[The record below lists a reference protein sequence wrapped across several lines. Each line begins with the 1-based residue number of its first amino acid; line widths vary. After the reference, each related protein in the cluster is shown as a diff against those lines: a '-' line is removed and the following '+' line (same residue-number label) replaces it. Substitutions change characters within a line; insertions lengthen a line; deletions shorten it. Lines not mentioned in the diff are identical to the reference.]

1 MAYLTDRRKA
11 MTNIGIVGIG
21 DISAVYL
28 KNITET
34 FKELNI
40 VAVCDLIKE
49 RALNAQVKYNIPKVY
64 DTMEELFA
72 DESIELVLNITRPCE
87 HFAVSKGA
95 LEAGKHVYS
104 EKPLG
109 ASLEEGRE
117 LVALAESKGLMI
129 GGAPD
134 TFLGASIQTC
144 RKFIDEGNLG
154 EIIGASASM
163 MGHGPES
170 WHHDP
175 EFFYKYGGGPMMDMG
190 PYYIT
195 ALINLLGG
203 IKSVSGAARKSFDK
217 RTATCKEHNG
227 EIITVDVPTFL
238 TGVLHFESG
247 IIGTVTTTFDVYKS
261 NQRNIEIFGS
271 KGTLF
276 VPDPNCFGNEITFFD
291 GETNEMKVIPVCFD
305 YTENSRGLGLAEFAK
320 ALKTGR
326 KPRTSYRQ
334 TLHVLEVM
342 QAFVNSGES
351 GKTTEIKSVFTR
363 EVPMPQN
370 NAHGVLD

>member
-1 MAYLTDRRKA
+1 

-21 DISAVYL
+21 DISGIYL

-49 RALNAQVKYNIPKVY
+49 RALKAQEKYNIPKVY

-72 DESIELVLNITRPCE
+72 DESITLVLNLTRPYE
-87 HFAVSKGA
+87 HYGVSKGA
-95 LEAGKHVYS
+95 LLAGKNVYS

-117 LVALAESKGLMI
+117 LVKIAEEKGLLI

-144 RKFIDEGNLG
+144 RKFIDDGNIG
-154 EIIGASASM
+154 DVIGASGAM
-163 MGHGPES
+163 IGHGPES

-190 PYYIT
+190 PYYVT
-195 ALINLLGG
+195 ALINLMGG
-203 IKSVSGAARKSFDK
+203 VKKVTGVTQTSFK
-217 RTATCKEHNG
+217 QRTATYKEHYG
-227 EIITVDVPTFL
+227 EIIDVEVPTFL

-247 IIGTVTTTFDVYKS
+247 VIATLTTTFDVYSS
-261 NQRNIEIFGS
+261 NSRNIEIYGS

-276 VPDPNCFGNEITFFD
+276 VPDPNCFGNKIEYYD
-291 GETNEMKVIPVCFD
+291 GEAKEMKEIPVSFD
-305 YTENSRGLGLAEFAK
+305 YTENSRGLGLADFAK
-320 ALKTGR
+320 SIETGR
-326 KPRTSYRQ
+326 KSRTSYKQ

-342 QAFVNSGES
+342 SAF
-351 GKTTEIKSVFTR
+351 KTSSDEGRPVEIKSEFVR
-363 EVPMPQN
+363 EAPMLQDN
-370 NAHGVLD
+370 VHGILD

>member
-1 MAYLTDRRKA
+1 

-21 DISAVYL
+21 DISGIYL

-49 RALNAQVKYNIPKVY
+49 RALNAQAKYNIPKVY

-72 DESIELVLNITRPCE
+72 DESIELVLNITRPYE

-109 ASLEEGRE
+109 ASLEEGKE
-117 LVALAESKGLMI
+117 LVALAEKKGLMI

-144 RKFIDEGNLG
+144 RKFIDDGNMG
-154 EIIGASASM
+154 EIVGAAASM

-175 EFFYKYGGGPMMDMG
+175 EFFYKFGGGPMMDMG

-203 IKSVSGAARKSFDK
+203 VKSVSGVAYKSFEK
-217 RTATCKEHNG
+217 RIATCKEHNG

-247 IIGTVTTTFDVYKS
+247 VIGTITTTFDVYKS
-261 NQRNIEIFGS
+261 NQRNIEIFGT

-276 VPDPNCFGNEITFFD
+276 VPDPNCFGNEITYYD
-291 GETNEMKVIPVCFD
+291 GETGEERVIPVSFD
-305 YTENSRGLGLAEFAK
+305 YTVNSRGLGLAEFAK
-320 ALKTGR
+320 AIKTGR
-326 KPRTSYRQ
+326 NARTSYKQ
-334 TLHVLEVM
+334 TFHVLEVM
-342 QAFVNSGES
+342 QAFVNSTDE
-351 GKTTEIKSVFTR
+351 GKTTQITSKFER
-363 EVPMPQN
+363 QAPMKQDN
-370 NAHGVLD
+370 IHGILD

>member
-1 MAYLTDRRKA
+1 

-21 DISAVYL
+21 DISGIYL

-49 RALNAQVKYNIPKVY
+49 RALSAQEKYNIPKVY

-72 DESIELVLNITRPCE
+72 DESITLVLNLTRPYE
-87 HFAVSKGA
+87 HYGVSKGA
-95 LEAGKHVYS
+95 LLAGKNVYS

-117 LVALAESKGLMI
+117 LVEIAEEKGLLI

-144 RKFIDEGNLG
+144 RKFIDDGNIG
-154 EIIGASASM
+154 DVIGASGAM
-163 MGHGPES
+163 IGHGPES

-190 PYYIT
+190 PYYVT
-195 ALINLLGG
+195 ALINLMGG
-203 IKSVSGAARKSFDK
+203 VKKVTGVTQTSFK
-217 RTATCKEHNG
+217 QRTATCKEHYG
-227 EIITVDVPTFL
+227 EIIDVEVPTFL

-247 IIGTVTTTFDVYKS
+247 VIATLTTTFDVYSS
-261 NQRNIEIFGS
+261 NSRNIEIYGS

-276 VPDPNCFGNEITFFD
+276 VPDPNCFGNKIEYYD
-291 GETNEMKVIPVCFD
+291 GEAKEMKEIPVSFD
-305 YTENSRGLGLAEFAK
+305 YTENSRGLGLADFAK
-320 ALKTGR
+320 SIETGR
-326 KPRTSYRQ
+326 KSRTSYKQ

-342 QAFVNSGES
+342 SAF
-351 GKTTEIKSVFTR
+351 KTSSDEGRPVEIKSEFVR
-363 EVPMPQN
+363 EAPMLQDN
-370 NAHGVLD
+370 VHGILD

>member
-1 MAYLTDRRKA
+1 

-21 DISAVYL
+21 DISGIYL

-49 RALNAQVKYNIPKVY
+49 RALNAQEKYNIPKVY

-72 DESIELVLNITRPCE
+72 DESITLVLNLTRPYE

-95 LEAGKHVYS
+95 LLAGKHVYS

-109 ASLEEGRE
+109 ASLEEGLE
-117 LVALAESKGLMI
+117 LVRLAEEKGLML

-134 TFLGASIQTC
+134 TFMGASIQTC
-144 RKFIDEGNLG
+144 RKFIDDGNLG
-154 EIIGASASM
+154 EVIGASGAM
-163 MGHGPES
+163 IGHGPES

-190 PYYIT
+190 PYYVT
-195 ALINLLGG
+195 ALINLMGG
-203 IKSVSGAARKSFDK
+203 VRKVTGVAQTSFK
-217 RTATCKEHNG
+217 QRTATCKEHYG
-227 EIITVDVPTFL
+227 EIIDVEVPTFL

-247 IIGTVTTTFDVYKS
+247 AIATLTTTFDVYKS
-261 NQRNIEIFGS
+261 NSRNIEIYGS

-276 VPDPNCFGNEITFFD
+276 VPDPNCFGNPITFYD
-291 GETNEMKVIPVCFD
+291 GETNETKEIPVCFD
-305 YTENSRGLGLAEFAK
+305 YTENSRGLGFADIAK
-320 ALKTGR
+320 AIETGR
-326 KPRTSYRQ
+326 RPRTSYKQ

-342 QAFVNSGES
+342 EAFRKSSDKGGAV
-351 GKTTEIKSVFTR
+351 EIKSEFVR
-363 EVPMPQN
+363 EKPMKQN
-370 NAHGVLD
+370 NVHGILD

>member
-1 MAYLTDRRKA
+1 

-21 DISAVYL
+21 DISGIYL

-49 RALNAQVKYNIPKVY
+49 RALKAQEKYGIPKVY
-64 DTMEELFA
+64 DTMEELFL
-72 DESIELVLNITRPCE
+72 DESITLVLNLTRPYE
-87 HFAVSKGA
+87 HYGVSKGA
-95 LEAGKHVYS
+95 LLAGKNVYS

-109 ASLEEGRE
+109 ASLEEGLE
-117 LVALAESKGLMI
+117 LVKIAEEKGLML

-144 RKFIDEGNLG
+144 RKLIDEGKIG
-154 EIIGASASM
+154 DVIGASGHM

-190 PYYIT
+190 PYYVT
-195 ALINLLGG
+195 TLINLMGG
-203 IKSVSGAARKSFDK
+203 VKRVTGVARTSFK
-217 RTATCKEHNG
+217 QRTATCKEHNG
-227 EIITVDVPTFL
+227 EIIDVEVPTFL

-247 IIGTVTTTFDVYKS
+247 AIATLTTTFDVYGS
-261 NQRNIEIFGS
+261 NSRNIEIYGS

-276 VPDPNCFGNEITFFD
+276 VPDPNCFGNEITYLN
-291 GETNEMKVIPVCFD
+291 GETNETEKIPVCFD
-305 YTENSRGLGLAEFAK
+305 YTENSRALGLADIAK
-320 ALKTGR
+320 AIETGR
-326 KPRTSYRQ
+326 RPRTSYKQ
-334 TLHVLEVM
+334 TLHVLEIM
-342 QAFVNSGES
+342 EAFRKCGADGDTIEIES
-351 GKTTEIKSVFTR
+351 EFVR
-363 EVPMPQN
+363 EAPMKQDN
-370 NAHGVLD
+370 EHGILD

>member
-1 MAYLTDRRKA
+1 

-21 DISAVYL
+21 DISGIYL

-49 RALNAQVKYNIPKVY
+49 RALNAQEKYNIPKVY

-72 DESIELVLNITRPCE
+72 DESITLVLNLTRPYE
-87 HFAVSKGA
+87 HYGVSKGA
-95 LEAGKHVYS
+95 LLAGKNVYS

-109 ASLEEGRE
+109 ASLEEGLE
-117 LVALAESKGLMI
+117 LVKIAEEKGLLI

-144 RKFIDEGNLG
+144 RKFIDDGNIG
-154 EIIGASASM
+154 EVIGASGAM
-163 MGHGPES
+163 IGHGPES

-190 PYYIT
+190 PYYVT
-195 ALINLLGG
+195 ALINLMGG
-203 IKSVSGAARKSFDK
+203 VEKVTGVTRTSFK
-217 RTATCKEHNG
+217 QRVATCKAQYGKVIDVE
-227 EIITVDVPTFL
+227 VPTFL

-247 IIGTVTTTFDVYKS
+247 TIATLTTTFDVYSS
-261 NQRNIEIFGS
+261 NSRNIEIYGS

-276 VPDPNCFGNEITFFD
+276 VPDPNCFGNKIEYFD
-291 GETNEMKVIPVCFD
+291 GETGERTEIPVSFD
-305 YTENSRGLGLAEFAK
+305 YTENSRGLGLADFAK
-320 ALKTGR
+320 SIETGR
-326 KPRTSYRQ
+326 KPRTSYKQ

-342 QAFVNSGES
+342 SAF
-351 GKTTEIKSVFTR
+351 KTSSDEGRPVEIKSKFVR
-363 EVPMPQN
+363 EAPMLQDN
-370 NAHGVLD
+370 THGILD

>member
-1 MAYLTDRRKA
+1 MAHLTDRRKT
-11 MTNIGIVGIG
+11 MTNIGIVGVG
-21 DISAVYL
+21 DISGIYL

-49 RALNAQVKYNIPKVY
+49 RALKAQEKYNIPKVY

-104 EKPLG
+104 EKPLA
-109 ASLEEGRE
+109 ASLEEGKE

-144 RKFIDEGNLG
+144 IKFIDEGNLG
-154 EIIGASASM
+154 EVIGASASM

-195 ALINLLGG
+195 TLINLLGG
-203 IKSVSGAARKSFDK
+203 IKSVSGVARKSFDN

-247 IIGTVTTTFDVYKS
+247 IIGTITTTFDVYKS
-261 NQRNIEIFGS
+261 NQRNIEIYGS

-276 VPDPNCFGNEITFFD
+276 VPDPNCFGNEITYFD
-291 GETNEMKVIPVCFD
+291 GETNETKVIPICFD
-305 YTENSRGLGLAEFAK
+305 YAENSRGLGLADFAK

-326 KPRTSYRQ
+326 NSKTTYRQ

-342 QAFVNSGES
+342 QAFVNSGEE
-351 GKTTEIKSVFTR
+351 GKTTEIKSAFTR
-363 EVPMPQN
+363 EAPMPQN
-370 NAHGVLD
+370 NIHGILD